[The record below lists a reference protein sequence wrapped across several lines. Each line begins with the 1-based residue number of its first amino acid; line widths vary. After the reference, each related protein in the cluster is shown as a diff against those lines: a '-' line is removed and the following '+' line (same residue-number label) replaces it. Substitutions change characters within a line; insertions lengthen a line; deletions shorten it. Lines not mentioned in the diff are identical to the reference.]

1 MRTTT
6 IDVSGFRTPLDPLVI
21 EKHLRG
27 LKGVLDAAANFGSAT
42 ATVRYDE
49 ARLSQA
55 ELEQAV
61 RDCGFHC
68 RGVVVP
74 LHVCVPDIMR
84 LAPGTA
90 PQPVPTTWP
99 RWGTAPAWTCRPWP
113 GTCATA
119 S

>member
-68 RGVVVP
+68 RGEVVP
-74 LHVCVPDIMR
+74 RHVCVPNEDAVDAR
-84 LAPGTA
+84 ASHPHPPA
-90 PQPVPTTWP
+90 
-99 RWGTAPAWTCRPWP
+99 APAAAHGDHAARR
-113 GTCATA
+113 
-119 S
+119 